1 MKVVVAIDSL
11 KGSLNSLEAGNAIK
25 QGIKRVYQDAKII
38 VKPLADGGEGTVE
51 ALVEA
56 LVSGM
61 NGKIETVV
69 ATGPLG
75 DKIESSYGIIPEKR
89 LAIME
94 MASIAGITLLSLKQR
109 NPLYTTTY
117 GLGEMIKDAISK
129 GCNNFIIGIGGSA
142 TNDGGIGMLQALG
155 FDLLD
160 KDGNQVPLGAR
171 GLKDLVKIDDKNVL
185 PELKKCQFKIA
196 CDVTNVL
203 CGENGCS
210 VVFGPQKGATSQM
223 IKDMDQWLYNFAN
236 LAKKK
241 YPHSDA
247 LVPGTGAAGGLGF
260 AFLTFVKA
268 TLESG
273 IDIILETIDLK
284 SDLKDVDVVVTGEGC
299 LDRQSAMGKAP
310 VGVAKMAKLYNKP
323 VIAFAGS
330 VTKEAKLC
338 NQEGIDAYFPII
350 RNITT
355 LQEAMAKENA
365 KNNLT
370 DTVEQV
376 FRLWK
381 IKQ

>member
-38 VKPLADGGEGTVE
+38 VKPLADGGEGT
-51 ALVEA
+51 VEA

-171 GLKDLVKIDDKNVL
+171 GLKDLVKMDDKNVL

-273 IDIILETIDLK
+273 IDIIVETIDLK
-284 SDLKDVDVVVTGEGC
+284 SDLKDADVVVTGEGC

>member
-1 MKVVVAIDSL
+1 MKVVVVIDSL
-11 KGSLNSLEAGNAIK
+11 KGSLSSLEAGNTIK
-25 QGIKRVYQDAKII
+25 QGIKRVYQDAKVI
-38 VKPLADGGEGTVE
+38 VKPLADGGEGT
-51 ALVEA
+51 VEA

-75 DKIESSYGIIPEKR
+75 DKIESSYGIILEKR

>member
-38 VKPLADGGEGTVE
+38 VKPLADGGEGT
-51 ALVEA
+51 VEA

-284 SDLKDVDVVVTGEGC
+284 SDLKDADVVVTGEGC

-365 KNNLT
+365 KNNLM

>member
-11 KGSLNSLEAGNAIK
+11 KGSLSSLEAGNAIK

-51 ALVEA
+51 ALV
-56 LVSGM
+56 SGM
-61 NGKIETVV
+61 RGKIETVV

-365 KNNLT
+365 KNNLM

>member
-11 KGSLNSLEAGNAIK
+11 KGSLSSLEAGNAIK

-51 ALVEA
+51 ALV
-56 LVSGM
+56 SGM

-69 ATGPLG
+69 ATGPLS

-142 TNDGGIGMLQALG
+142 TNDGGIGMLRALG

>member
-11 KGSLNSLEAGNAIK
+11 KGSLSSLEAGNAIK

-38 VKPLADGGEGTVE
+38 VKPLADGGEGT
-51 ALVEA
+51 VEA

-210 VVFGPQKGATSQM
+210 VFFGPQKGATSQM

>member
-11 KGSLNSLEAGNAIK
+11 KGSLSSLEAGNAIK

-51 ALVEA
+51 ALV
-56 LVSGM
+56 SGM
-61 NGKIETVV
+61 NGKIEIVV

-365 KNNLT
+365 KNNLM

>member
-11 KGSLNSLEAGNAIK
+11 KGSLSSLEAGNAIK

-38 VKPLADGGEGTVE
+38 VKPLADGGEGT
-51 ALVEA
+51 VEA

-142 TNDGGIGMLQALG
+142 TNDGGIGMLRALG

>member
-11 KGSLNSLEAGNAIK
+11 KGSLSSLEAGNAIK
-25 QGIKRVYQDAKII
+25 QGIKRVYQDAKVI
-38 VKPLADGGEGTVE
+38 VKPLADGGEGT
-51 ALVEA
+51 VEA

-75 DKIESSYGIIPEKR
+75 DKIESSYGIILEKR

-365 KNNLT
+365 KNNLM

>member
-11 KGSLNSLEAGNAIK
+11 KGSLSSLEAGNAIK
-25 QGIKRVYQDAKII
+25 QGIKRVYQDAKVI
-38 VKPLADGGEGTVE
+38 VKPLADGGEGT
-51 ALVEA
+51 VEA

-75 DKIESSYGIIPEKR
+75 DKIESSYGIILEKR

-338 NQEGIDAYFPII
+338 NQEGIDAYIPII

>member
-11 KGSLNSLEAGNAIK
+11 KGSLSSLEAGNAIK

-51 ALVEA
+51 ALV
-56 LVSGM
+56 SGM
-61 NGKIETVV
+61 RGKIETVV

-236 LAKKK
+236 LAKEK

-284 SDLKDVDVVVTGEGC
+284 SDLKDADVVVTGEGC

>member
-1 MKVVVAIDSL
+1 MAIDSL
-11 KGSLNSLEAGNAIK
+11 KGSLSSLEAGNAIK

-51 ALVEA
+51 ALV
-56 LVSGM
+56 SGM
-61 NGKIETVV
+61 NGKIEIVV

>member
-11 KGSLNSLEAGNAIK
+11 KGSLSSLEAGNAIK

-38 VKPLADGGEGTVE
+38 VKPLADGGEGT
-51 ALVEA
+51 VEA

-365 KNNLT
+365 KNNLM

>member
-11 KGSLNSLEAGNAIK
+11 KGSLSSLEAGNAIK

-38 VKPLADGGEGTVE
+38 VKPLADGGEGT
-51 ALVEA
+51 VEA

-94 MASIAGITLLSLKQR
+94 IASIAGITLLSLKQR

>member
-11 KGSLNSLEAGNAIK
+11 KGSLSSLEAGNAIK
-25 QGIKRVYQDAKII
+25 QGIKRVYQDAKVI

-51 ALVEA
+51 ALV
-56 LVSGM
+56 SGM
-61 NGKIETVV
+61 RGKIETVV

-75 DKIESSYGIIPEKR
+75 DKIESSYGIILEKR

-273 IDIILETIDLK
+273 IDITLETIDLK

>member
-11 KGSLNSLEAGNAIK
+11 KGSLSSLEAGNAIK
-25 QGIKRVYQDAKII
+25 QGIKRVYQDAKVI
-38 VKPLADGGEGTVE
+38 VKPLADGGEGT
-51 ALVEA
+51 VEA

-129 GCNNFIIGIGGSA
+129 GCNNFIIGIGGSV

-223 IKDMDQWLYNFAN
+223 IKDMDQWLYNFTN

>member
-11 KGSLNSLEAGNAIK
+11 KGSLSSLEAGNAIK

-38 VKPLADGGEGTVE
+38 VKPLADGGEGT
-51 ALVEA
+51 VEA

-284 SDLKDVDVVVTGEGC
+284 SDLKDADVVVTGEGC

-365 KNNLT
+365 KNNLM

>member
-11 KGSLNSLEAGNAIK
+11 KGSLSSLEAGNAIK

-38 VKPLADGGEGTVE
+38 VKPLADGGEGT
-51 ALVEA
+51 VEA

-94 MASIAGITLLSLKQR
+94 MASIAGITLLSLKHR

>member
-11 KGSLNSLEAGNAIK
+11 KGSLSSLEAGNAIK

-51 ALVEA
+51 S

>member
-11 KGSLNSLEAGNAIK
+11 KGSLSSLEAGNAIK

-38 VKPLADGGEGTVE
+38 VKPLADGGEGTVG
-51 ALVEA
+51 A

>member
-11 KGSLNSLEAGNAIK
+11 KGSLSSLEAGNAIK

-51 ALVEA
+51 ALV
-56 LVSGM
+56 SGM

-75 DKIESSYGIIPEKR
+75 DKIESSYGIIPETR

-284 SDLKDVDVVVTGEGC
+284 SDLKDADVVVTGEGC

>member
-11 KGSLNSLEAGNAIK
+11 KGSLSSLEAGNAIK

-38 VKPLADGGEGTVE
+38 VKPLADGGEGT
-51 ALVEA
+51 VEA

-89 LAIME
+89 LAIVE

-365 KNNLT
+365 KNNLM

>member
-11 KGSLNSLEAGNAIK
+11 KGSLSSLEAGNAIK
-25 QGIKRVYQDAKII
+25 QGIKRVYHDAKII

-51 ALVEA
+51 S

-284 SDLKDVDVVVTGEGC
+284 SDLKDADVVVTGEGC

>member
-11 KGSLNSLEAGNAIK
+11 KGSLSSLEAGNAIK

-38 VKPLADGGEGTVE
+38 VKPLADGGEGT
-51 ALVEA
+51 VEA

-236 LAKKK
+236 LAKEK

>member
-11 KGSLNSLEAGNAIK
+11 KGSLSSLEAGNAIK

-38 VKPLADGGEGTVE
+38 VKPLADGGEGT
-51 ALVEA
+51 VEA

-94 MASIAGITLLSLKQR
+94 MASIAGITLLSFKQR

-365 KNNLT
+365 KNNLM

>member
-11 KGSLNSLEAGNAIK
+11 KGSLSSLEAGNAIK

-51 ALVEA
+51 ALV
-56 LVSGM
+56 SGM

-75 DKIESSYGIIPEKR
+75 DKIESSYGIILEKR

-196 CDVTNVL
+196 CDVTSVL

-365 KNNLT
+365 KNNLM

>member
-1 MKVVVAIDSL
+1 MAIDSL
-11 KGSLNSLEAGNAIK
+11 KGSLSSLEAGNAIK

-38 VKPLADGGEGTVE
+38 VKPLADGGEGT
-51 ALVEA
+51 VEA

>member
-11 KGSLNSLEAGNAIK
+11 KGSLSSLEAGNAIK

-38 VKPLADGGEGTVE
+38 VKPLADGGEGT
-51 ALVEA
+51 VEA

-142 TNDGGIGMLQALG
+142 TNDGGIGMLRALG

-365 KNNLT
+365 KNNLM

>member
-38 VKPLADGGEGTVE
+38 VKPLADGGEGT
-51 ALVEA
+51 VEA

-94 MASIAGITLLSLKQR
+94 MASIAGITLLSLKQH

-365 KNNLT
+365 KNNLM

>member
-11 KGSLNSLEAGNAIK
+11 KGSLSSLEAGNAIK

-38 VKPLADGGEGTVE
+38 VKPLADGGEGT
-51 ALVEA
+51 VEA

-223 IKDMDQWLYNFAN
+223 IKDMDQWLYNFPN

-241 YPHSDA
+241 
-247 LVPGTGAAGGLGF
+247 
-260 AFLTFVKA
+260 
-268 TLESG
+268 
-273 IDIILETIDLK
+273 
-284 SDLKDVDVVVTGEGC
+284 
-299 LDRQSAMGKAP
+299 
-310 VGVAKMAKLYNKP
+310 
-323 VIAFAGS
+323 
-330 VTKEAKLC
+330 
-338 NQEGIDAYFPII
+338 
-350 RNITT
+350 
-355 LQEAMAKENA
+355 
-365 KNNLT
+365 
-370 DTVEQV
+370 
-376 FRLWK
+376 
-381 IKQ
+381 

>member
-11 KGSLNSLEAGNAIK
+11 KGSLSSLEAGNAIK

-38 VKPLADGGEGTVE
+38 VKPLADGGEGT
-51 ALVEA
+51 VEA

-117 GLGEMIKDAISK
+117 GLGEMIKEAISK

>member
-11 KGSLNSLEAGNAIK
+11 KGSLSSLEAGNAIK
-25 QGIKRVYQDAKII
+25 QGIKRVYQDAKVI
-38 VKPLADGGEGTVE
+38 VKPLADGGEGT
-51 ALVEA
+51 VEA

-365 KNNLT
+365 KNNLMA
-370 DTVEQV
+370 TVEQV

>member
-11 KGSLNSLEAGNAIK
+11 KGSLSSLEAGNAIK

-51 ALVEA
+51 ALV
-56 LVSGM
+56 LGM

>member
-11 KGSLNSLEAGNAIK
+11 KGSLSSLEAGNAIK

-51 ALVEA
+51 ALV
-56 LVSGM
+56 SGM
-61 NGKIETVV
+61 RGKIETVV

>member
-38 VKPLADGGEGTVE
+38 VKPLADGGEGT
-51 ALVEA
+51 VEA

-171 GLKDLVKIDDKNVL
+171 GLKDLVKMDDKNVL

-284 SDLKDVDVVVTGEGC
+284 SDLKDADVVVTGEGC

>member
-51 ALVEA
+51 ALV
-56 LVSGM
+56 SGM

-75 DKIESSYGIIPEKR
+75 DKIESSYGIILEKR

-94 MASIAGITLLSLKQR
+94 IASIAGITLLSLKQR

>member
-11 KGSLNSLEAGNAIK
+11 KGSLSSLEAGNAIK

-51 ALVEA
+51 ALV
-56 LVSGM
+56 SGM

-75 DKIESSYGIIPEKR
+75 DKIESSYGIIPETR

-323 VIAFAGS
+323 VISFAGS

>member
-11 KGSLNSLEAGNAIK
+11 KGSLSSLEAGNAIK

-51 ALVEA
+51 ALV
-56 LVSGM
+56 SGM
-61 NGKIETVV
+61 NGKIEIVV

>member
-11 KGSLNSLEAGNAIK
+11 KGSLSSLEAGNAIK

-38 VKPLADGGEGTVE
+38 VKPLADGGEGT
-51 ALVEA
+51 VEA

-94 MASIAGITLLSLKQR
+94 IASIAGITLLSLKQR

-142 TNDGGIGMLQALG
+142 TNDGGIGMLRALG

-365 KNNLT
+365 KNNLM

>member
-38 VKPLADGGEGTVE
+38 VKPLADGGEGT
-51 ALVEA
+51 VEA

-210 VVFGPQKGATSQM
+210 VVFGPHKGATSQM

-365 KNNLT
+365 KNNLM